1 MKRITPLSAS
11 LIINRKGWQ
20 ASNTICFKTILV
32 IMMAAAIEEHNVL
45 SPLRHTHTCSKI
57 RYDTRFLSSRY
68 VKMLQNDIWFNML
81 HFGM

>member
-11 LIINRKGWQ
+11 LIINRNGWL
-20 ASNTICFKTILV
+20 ASNTIRLNTILV

-45 SPLRHTHTCSKI
+45 SPLRHTHTRSTI
-57 RYDTRFLSSRY
+57 RYDTRFLSSGY

-81 HFGM
+81 PFGM